1 MLVRL
6 LLLCMEIHCCK
17 GNILKMRCVARI
29 VVSVGG
35 ITASRE
41 VVRLLIIVVVVVI
54 AITTAINFKM
64 NYTLFLLNSMLYL
77 RKA

>member
-41 VVRLLIIVVVVVI
+41 VVRLLIIVVVI
-54 AITTAINFKM
+54 AITIAINFKM
-64 NYTLFLLNSMLYL
+64 NYILFLLNSMLYL

>member
-1 MLVRL
+1 MK
-6 LLLCMEIHCCK
+6 IHCCK

-41 VVRLLIIVVVVVI
+41 VVRLLIIVVVVIVI
-54 AITTAINFKM
+54 TVEDIVIDWT
-64 NYTLFLLNSMLYL
+64 
-77 RKA
+77 RKIVRVGDVPESR